1 MAGKDPELMAA
12 FDELRKVTQETRNKQ
27 LQLKADI
34 EGNQRLAKRD
44 ELINKELEILP
55 DDRNYYMSVGRMFMM
70 QPKADIMKNLEGRQ
84 EQYQKVITNMKA
96 QHESLQKNYQNKES
110 ELRELMKRKQGK

>member
-12 FDELRKVTQETRNKQ
+12 FDELRKITQETRSKQ

-44 ELINKELEILP
+44 ELINKELAALP
-55 DDRNYYMSVGRMFMM
+55 DERNYYMSVGRMF
-70 QPKADIMKNLEGRQ
+70 IE
-84 EQYQKVITNMKA
+84 KV
-96 QHESLQKNYQNKES
+96 
-110 ELRELMKRKQGK
+110 